1 MFAGIPVQDQ
11 SLRVGRG
18 RHPSGGSAV
27 YGMLVAKQ
35 DEHILLGVPSTR
47 NSSLSKV
54 ERFYSWR
61 RRAGIVAKRGEESIC
76 VGMEKQPQWETG
88 NIGRLVQKVTLRIM
102 GARHLRV

>member
-18 RHPSGGSAV
+18 RHPSGGSVV

-35 DEHILLGVPSTR
+35 NEDILLGVPGMR

-61 RRAGIVAKRGEESIC
+61 RRAGVGAKRGEESIH
-76 VGMEKQPQWETG
+76 VGVEK
-88 NIGRLVQKVTLRIM
+88 
-102 GARHLRV
+102 